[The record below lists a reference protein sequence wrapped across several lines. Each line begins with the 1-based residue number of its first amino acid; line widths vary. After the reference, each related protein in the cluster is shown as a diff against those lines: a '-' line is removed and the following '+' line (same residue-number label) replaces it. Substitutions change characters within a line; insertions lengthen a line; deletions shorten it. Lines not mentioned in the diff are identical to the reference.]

1 MLQATIEYL
10 LIFLRWFAYNDLLDE
25 IQVFVG
31 SLPIR
36 LKGVMIID
44 CVKLPV
50 CFAGSSDCFES
61 KALSLNKCLEFL
73 IKNKTERRI
82 NSCLQIII

>member
-1 MLQATIEYL
+1 MLQTTIKYP
-10 LIFLRWFAYNDLLDE
+10 LIFLRCFAYNDLLDE

-61 KALSLNKCLEFL
+61 KALSLNKSLKFL
-73 IKNKTERRI
+73 RKNKNRKGT
-82 NSCLQIII
+82 